1 MENDFLEY
9 YGEHSI
15 SPVHQDITDIEL
27 HYNRRKKLYRQC
39 GIPIMTFRNAE
50 LLEIGAGGGYNTL
63 AFFHWNVKHVDVV
76 EANPQGIADMQELF
90 IKSGVSDQHYTI
102 SHNKI
107 ENYKTN
113 KKYDI
118 VIAEGFLP
126 YVFNQKEIIAQLKEL
141 IVPNGIVVITCTDN
155 VGMFI
160 EAIKR
165 LVGIALSATIDGYD
179 KKVAFLTEF
188 FEPQLKKLRG
198 VSRSPKEWVQD
209 QILNPAG
216 VNGMELSLIQ
226 AIKYFGEDFDV
237 LGCSPKMFTDYSWYK
252 DVWYDYKKNYEEQFR
267 IKRFSLLQANMKE
280 IILPLEITDKLVESF
295 YKIKD
300 LAALY
305 EKTLC
310 IEAMD
315 KIIKEMDSIQ
325 EIILQYF
332 DNRFQNVFLEIRE
345 ILYNLYH
352 NKEVFMD
359 NYLHFFEAFGRTQ
372 QYISFVKK

>member
-1 MENDFLEY
+1 M
-9 YGEHSI
+9 
-15 SPVHQDITDIEL
+15 
-27 HYNRRKKLYRQC
+27 R
-39 GIPIMTFRNAE
+39 
-50 LLEIGAGGGYNTL
+50 GGGYNTL

-352 NKEVFMD
+352 NKEVLMD